1 MYRDIHVTGAHWQIT
16 FGDTEQSISHEII
29 RISRCF
35 HTNENMSTMAPPWE
49 RKVAHLERMENT
61 TSSHKTLLETV
72 WVWGFFGLQIKGN
85 APTTRVNHCFLSQT
99 SSWEMEDNWCATSM
113 QAARQGARG
122 GRRVNKIPTRKQK
135 MRLKET
141 FWPWGLLSAGEGLKA
156 KVSLLILFSISRVHF
171 NNPFVYGTMTSASPI
186 SSRFSTLERK
196 IG

>member
-1 MYRDIHVTGAHWQIT
+1 MGEENKWRREEAEKRDRLVREEAIARETRLFLTSATVKTYTGSKLSTKIQYFI
-16 FGDTEQSISHEII
+16 DEII

-61 TSSHKTLLETV
+61 ASSHKTLLETV

-141 FWPWGLLSAGEGLKA
+141 FWP
-156 KVSLLILFSISRVHF
+156 
-171 NNPFVYGTMTSASPI
+171 
-186 SSRFSTLERK
+186 
-196 IG
+196 